1 MIQLFFGFY
10 RFPIVIQPV
19 KFSSAFLQAILYG
32 LQSFMRNV
40 LTISTEAQPVFVSSN
55 EPIAYTRCRLNSAS
69 YTRLPHP
76 SAIFAAMERD
86 DLTIWSVNAY
96 FSPGGKA
103 LEILK
108 ISIATACANLYTSR
122 SSTVLIITGC
132 FQRAINKLFVS
143 HPGQIKDSFSLI
155 SYFRP
160 LISYLGTSIPCIIC
174 LITSSSEI
182 PSISLS
188 GERMIRCRSTGA
200 AT

>member
-1 MIQLFFGFY
+1 MY
-10 RFPIVIQPV
+10 
-19 KFSSAFLQAILYG
+19 
-32 LQSFMRNV
+32 LQSPQKRNY
-40 LTISTEAQPVFVSSN
+40 VFVSSN
-55 EPIAYTRCRLNSAS
+55 EPNAYTRCRLNSAS